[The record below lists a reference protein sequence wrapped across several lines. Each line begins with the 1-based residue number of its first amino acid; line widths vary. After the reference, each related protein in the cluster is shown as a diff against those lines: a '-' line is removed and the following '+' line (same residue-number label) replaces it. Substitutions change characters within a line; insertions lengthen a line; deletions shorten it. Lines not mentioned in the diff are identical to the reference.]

1 MERKFNIILSFAK
14 RQSELRYNLS
24 PPDALQLTR
33 GFLRKHNRRQFLV
46 SASSLFGSAAVLRAQ
61 EGDAVFSTEVKV
73 VSVLAT
79 VLDKQG
85 RIMHGLSKDDFQI
98 AENGRPQTIKYFSRD
113 SDLPLTIGLMVD
125 TSMSQVHVIGA
136 ERGASFRFLDRILRE
151 DKDQVFI
158 LQFDMSVQV
167 PQPLTSSRQQLEKA
181 LVFVDT
187 PTRAEL
193 RSQLGGGTL
202 LFDAV
207 VNASKNIMSKRQ
219 GRKAL
224 IVLSD
229 GGENGSDATLTD
241 AIEAAQ
247 HADTMVYSILFGGTE
262 GRSILQ
268 RMSRETGGGFFEVT
282 KKQSIDQ
289 IFDVI
294 QDELRGQY
302 SLGYVSDEPV
312 RISGFRKLQLTT
324 KAKGLTVQARD
335 RYWAQR

>member
-1 MERKFNIILSFAK
+1 MR
-14 RQSELRYNLS
+14 
-24 PPDALQLTR
+24 
-33 GFLRKHNRRQFLV
+33 NRRDFLK
-46 SASSLFGSAAVLRAQ
+46 LSAALTVAGAAARAQQ
-61 EGDAVFSTEVKV
+61 EGDAVFSTDVKV

-79 VLDKQG
+79 ILDKQG
-85 RIMHGLSKDDFQI
+85 RIIHDLSKDDFQI
-98 AENGRPQTIKYFSRD
+98 SENGRPQTIKYFSRD
-113 SDLPLTIGLMVD
+113 SDRPLTIGLMVD
-125 TSMSQVHVIGA
+125 TSMSQVQVIAA

-151 DKDQVFI
+151 DKDQVFVM
-158 LQFDMSVQV
+158 QFDMNVQT

-181 LVFVDT
+181 LVYVDT

-193 RSQLGGGTL
+193 RSQVGGGTL

-207 VNASKNIMSKRQ
+207 VNASKNIMTKRQ

-224 IVLSD
+224 IIMSD
-229 GGENGSDATLTD
+229 GGENGSDASLTD

-247 HADTMVYSILFGGTE
+247 HADTMIYSILFGGTE
-262 GRSILQ
+262 GRGILQ

-289 IFDVI
+289 IYDVI
-294 QDELRGQY
+294 QNELRGQY

-312 RISGFRKLQLTT
+312 RISGVRKLQLTT
-324 KAKGLTVQARD
+324 KTKGLTVQARD